1 MRKSLILEDKQVQR
15 MLQKIDQG
23 IEKVGGEV
31 MVDIAEWGA
40 ERIPDLYLRGPRPK
54 RLVSMPGR
62 TSGELARNIKAR
74 PGKGIAGEIYVDN
87 SVKGT
92 GGYQYPRRWEYGSGK
107 RPFLEPFLKQKGRE
121 VFQMFERLF
130 KERLERYAR

>member
-1 MRKSLILEDKQVQR
+1 MRKSLILEDKHVQR
-15 MLQKIDQG
+15 MLRKIDEG
-23 IEKVGGEV
+23 VEKVGGEV

-62 TSGELARNIKAR
+62 TSGKLARNIKAR
-74 PGKGIAGEIYVDN
+74 PTTGIASEVYVDE
-87 SVKGT
+87 SVRGRD
-92 GGYQYPRRWEYGSGK
+92 GYDYPRMWEYGGN
-107 RPFLEPFLKQKGRE
+107 RPFLSPFLKQKGRE
-121 VFQMFERLF
+121 IVDLFERLF